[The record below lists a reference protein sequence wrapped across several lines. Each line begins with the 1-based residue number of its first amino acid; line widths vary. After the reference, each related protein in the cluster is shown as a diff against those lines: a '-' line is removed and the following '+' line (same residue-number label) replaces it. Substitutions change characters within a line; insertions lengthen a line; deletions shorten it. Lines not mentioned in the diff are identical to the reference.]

1 MAKEPAEVPL
11 DMVVT
16 KATKSADRTSEYE
29 IEMRNT
35 AETKRHYWL
44 VSTPDEGD
52 PVTHEGTLE
61 PGETVVCSIE
71 LPFPRSSSV
80 SLQFTHSGERTQAS
94 AMLLGPI
101 VG

>member
-1 MAKEPAEVPL
+1 MAEELTEVPL

-16 KATKSADRTSEYE
+16 RAIKTPDRTSEYD
-29 IEMRNT
+29 IEVRNT

-52 PVTHEGTLE
+52 PVTQEGTLE
-61 PGETVVCSIE
+61 PGETVVCPIE
-71 LPFPRSSSV
+71 LPFPRSTSV

-101 VG
+101 AG